1 LSDEEF
7 LEFVCN
13 LQKCNLAEILE
24 TNNLQK
30 YVDLGVFSSIWDYTD
45 KLKTAS
51 KVLPHTCSPRCLMRV
66 AHEGKPTDQ
75 FRCRVPHPLRYRVD
89 PTRHEFRPLKF
100 EFSKEC
106 LQILEEC
113 GIYDPNPETHGQ
125 DLNYWRGGAY
135 QKDGYPKGSFND
147 KMFCPRRHYGPCNPN
162 ATENMSPV
170 NPVLF
175 AATESMQNIQVVR
188 NTNGVARYVVKYVVK
203 KDEGNRIT
211 LGADFHSGARMNA
224 DEKFL
229 HNTKITR
236 SRINKEKALDKSKN
250 RKRQSGRG
258 IAHPD
263 MQERILGHSDVVT
276 DLRFVRVQ
284 TL

>member
-1 LSDEEF
+1 
-7 LEFVCN
+7 
-13 LQKCNLAEILE
+13 
-24 TNNLQK
+24 
-30 YVDLGVFSSIWDYTD
+30 
-45 KLKTAS
+45 
-51 KVLPHTCSPRCLMRV
+51 MRV

-224 DEKFL
+224 DEK
-229 HNTKITR
+229 NP
-236 SRINKEKALDKSKN
+236 S
-250 RKRQSGRG
+250 
-258 IAHPD
+258 
-263 MQERILGHSDVVT
+263 
-276 DLRFVRVQ
+276 
-284 TL
+284 